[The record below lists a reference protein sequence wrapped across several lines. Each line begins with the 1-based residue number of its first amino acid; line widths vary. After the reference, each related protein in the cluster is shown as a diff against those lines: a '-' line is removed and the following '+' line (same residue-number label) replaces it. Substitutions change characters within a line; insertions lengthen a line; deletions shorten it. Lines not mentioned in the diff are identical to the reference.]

1 MSKIASQKQNDDKM
15 LDTEFKIA
23 SATADIASS
32 QKTMIQNMSTP
43 AKSNKNLF
51 IVVFVALVINLVLT
65 VSLAGALVSLNDATV
80 ENQAQAD
87 TLSAIVADQQDV
99 INGSAEEDVSVPVT
113 TAP

>member
-1 MSKIASQKQNDDKM
+1 MSKIASKTQDEKM

-43 AKSNKNLF
+43 VKSNKNLF